1 MAHIVVIGSVNL
13 DLSATV
19 ARLPEPGETITG
31 ATLSRFPGGKGANQA
46 LAARRLGAD
55 VRLVA
60 CVGEDGAADEALALL
75 REDGVDLSGLQ
86 ILPGAPTGIAQIC
99 VAPSGQNQIVVA
111 PGANALMD
119 PRTLTLGSADALI
132 CQLEIPADVIAR
144 AAGNFE
150 GFFCAN
156 LAPAKEIDVTVMQ
169 RADLLIVNETEAG
182 WYGDTL
188 DACGGLVVTTYGA
201 KGAVLRKGREVIAE
215 AAPPEVSAVDTVGA
229 GDAFTA
235 ALTVALVEGQE
246 PLQA

>member
-1 MAHIVVIGSVNL
+1 M
-13 DLSATV
+13 
-19 ARLPEPGETITG
+19 
-31 ATLSRFPGGKGANQA
+31 
-46 LAARRLGAD
+46 
-55 VRLVA
+55 
-60 CVGEDGAADEALALL
+60 
-75 REDGVDLSGLQ
+75 
-86 ILPGAPTGIAQIC
+86 
-99 VAPSGQNQIVVA
+99 
-111 PGANALMD
+111 
-119 PRTLTLGSADALI
+119 
-132 CQLEIPADVIAR
+132 IAR

-246 PLQA
+246 PLQALRFACAAGAAAATRAGAQPSLPTRVEVESLLGP